1 MPATVL
7 WKTQYSEIDSTVK
20 GQEEFGAVELREL
33 GLERSPGGGN
43 GNPLQYSCLEN
54 SMAGYHL
61 WGHKE
66 LYVTEQL
73 SLSPLISNV
82 MTVSGE
88 Q

>member
-1 MPATVL
+1 M
-7 WKTQYSEIDSTVK
+7 VK
-20 GQEEFGAVELREL
+20 NPSANAGNAGDT
-33 GLERSPGGGN
+33 GSIPGSERSPGGGN

-54 SMAGYHL
+54 SMAGYRL